1 MLANF
6 RKLRKEVDCMQ
17 NVLLI
22 GAGTMGMEHA
32 SSYYAMEDVHV
43 VGIVDKSKEKASK
56 IIGDHNTKVFPTLE
70 EAVNNLEHIDVID
83 VCVPTFLHKEYVM
96 KAADLGIDVLCEKP
110 LAYTLE
116 DAREMLDYC
125 EKKNVKLFVGHVVR
139 FFPQY
144 AKAKEFVAKGAIGD
158 IGVVR
163 TRRGGNFPA
172 GWTNWYSD
180 DTKSGGVILDLIIHD
195 FDFLRWTL
203 GDVERV
209 FAKGLPK
216 LDYAIVTLV
225 FKSGVIAHVEG
236 SWVHQTF
243 STQFEFAGK
252 SGIIEYDSLKDEPVF
267 LSIKQSNGIESGVQV
282 PQSPLKTSPY
292 FIELQH
298 FLKCLKTNETPIVTA
313 EDAYKAMEISVAAL
327 QSLKTGLPVTLDQKG
342 EN

>member
-1 MLANF
+1 
-6 RKLRKEVDCMQ
+6 MQ

-22 GAGTMGMEHA
+22 GAGTMGREHA
-32 SSYYAMEDVHV
+32 SSYYAMDDVRV
-43 VGIVDKSKEKASK
+43 VGIVDNRKEQAEK
-56 IIGDHNTKVFPTLE
+56 IIGEHDTKIFQSVE

-83 VCVPTFLHKEYVM
+83 ICVPTFLHKEYVM
-96 KAADLGIDVLCEKP
+96 KAADYGIDVICEKP

-116 DAREMLDYC
+116 DAHEMMDYC
-125 EKKNVKLFVGHVVR
+125 DKKNVRLFVGHVVR

-144 AKAKEFVAKGAIGD
+144 SKAKELVTNGSIGD

-172 GWTNWYSD
+172 GWTDWYSD
-180 DTKSGGVILDLIIHD
+180 HEKSGGVILDLIIHD
-195 FDFLRWTL
+195 FDFLRWNF

-209 FAKGLPK
+209 FAKGLPN
-216 LDYAIVTLV
+216 LHYAIVTLA

-243 STQFEFAGK
+243 STQFEFAGR
-252 SGIIEYDSLKDEPVF
+252 SGIIEYDSSKEDPVF
-267 LSIKQSNGIESGVQV
+267 LSLKQSNGATSGVQV
-282 PQSPLKTSPY
+282 PQSPLRKSPY
-292 FIELQH
+292 YTELRH
-298 FLKCLKTNETPIVTA
+298 FLTCLKTNETPIVTA

-327 QSLKTGLPVTLDQKG
+327 QSFKTGLPVTIGQKG